1 MDLPY
6 RANLNYLL
14 RALLDERAEY
24 AEWQIPDSLPEQQ
37 TMMRSLLNGSP
48 TISSGR
54 RFYKSAGY
62 GTATASGRKGHC
74 RTVRY

>member
-37 TMMRSLLNGSP
+37 TMMRSLLN
-48 TISSGR
+48 
-54 RFYKSAGY
+54 
-62 GTATASGRKGHC
+62 
-74 RTVRY
+74 VRPPIQWAKIL